1 MSNVVKFES
10 AKVPA
15 HLSKFAGLFGGA
27 NDALGKSGPSYPV
40 LNIKGKTWSVV
51 EDKVKTKLMTDDG
64 DPLAAVRIVLIK
76 AADGLSKVF
85 YKAGYDED
93 ESAGQKPDCFSH
105 DGVRP
110 DGSVTTPQSKVCAT
124 CEHNAWGS
132 GTNGKGRACSDSKR
146 VAIAAEG
153 ALDKPMLLRVPPASL
168 KGLAEYG
175 AMLSKRNTPY
185 QAVVTR
191 VSFDSEA
198 SSPKLVFKAVNYLD
212 EDDLQAVAALQ
223 TDEVVE
229 AILGKASAAAAPA
242 VEEDDEDDIAP
253 PVKAAETKTATKAK
267 PKPEPVEEEEEEIE
281 AAPAK
286 ATATKAKPKPTP
298 VEEEDEVEAAPVKAT
313 AAKAK
318 PAAKVVAAD
327 DDLDSLLDG
336 LDLDD

>member
-51 EDKVKTKLMTDDG
+51 EDKVKTKLLTDDG

-85 YKAGYDED
+85 YKSGYDED

-110 DGSVTTPQSKVCAT
+110 DSSVSTPEAKTCAVCP
-124 CEHNAWGS
+124 HNAWGS
-132 GTNGKGRACSDSKR
+132 GNNGKGRACSDSKR

-212 EDDLQAVAALQ
+212 EDDLQTVATLQ
-223 TDEVVE
+223 TDEIVE

-242 VEEDDEDDIAP
+242 VEQEEEDDIAP
-253 PVKAAETKTATKAK
+253 PVKATAGKTAAKA
-267 PKPEPVEEEEEEIE
+267 KPEPVEEEEEEIE
-281 AAPAK
+281 VAPVK
-286 ATATKAKPKPTP
+286 ATATKAKPKPET
-298 VEEEDEVEAAPVKAT
+298 VEEEDEVEAAPVKPT
-313 AAKAK
+313 AKAK